1 MYQKVDV
8 LHCLAD
14 VLQNVI
20 KFWIKLRPAKAI
32 TIIKTVKL

>member
-1 MYQKVDV
+1 MFKKVDV

-20 KFWIKLRPAKAI
+20 KFWIKLRPSKAVS
-32 TIIKTVKL
+32 TIRVVKL